1 MQIPTTRVATRSG
14 LAQLG
19 SDLLGCGRGR
29 ADWELQWI
37 DMLWVREDGVA
48 ANLQSIEV
56 SVGRRGALR
65 SEDGEPDVS
74 PL

>member
-1 MQIPTTRVATRSG
+1 MQKPTTRVATRSG
-14 LAQLG
+14 LAQLE

-48 ANLQSIEV
+48 ADVQSTEV
-56 SVGRRGALR
+56 IVG
-65 SEDGEPDVS
+65 
-74 PL
+74 